1 MRIKFSPKRQNSF
14 LHISVSTGPMQ
25 TENRDTGPDSLEI
38 SSGKIM
44 QNNYRQDMPPWRSG
58 AAWDAANRSLD
69 SLIQRNRMAL
79 DSVVILAQKVQARM
93 VSIFSLLDDLC
104 QVTCPWCP
112 DPCCLAAR
120 VWIDFKDLLFLH
132 LAGHPVPPEQLLSD
146 FKETCRFWSPRGCML
161 SRVSRP
167 WVCTWHLCPTQK
179 VILGRKAPSVQE
191 KLRHAV
197 QGITAGRKAM
207 EAEFIRIVS

>member
-1 MRIKFSPKRQNSF
+1 MIKTHYKGCAGEKMRIKFSPKRQNSF
-14 LHISVSTGPMQ
+14 LHIFCVRW
-25 TENRDTGPDSLEI
+25 TEAGDNTDTGSQSLEI

-44 QNNYRQDMPPWRSG
+44 HSNYRQDMPPWGSG

-120 VWIDFKDLLFLH
+120 VWIDFKDLLFLPPGSGSI
-132 LAGHPVPPEQLLSD
+132 LRTCCSFILPDIRFPRNSFCRISRNPAGIGAPEAVRCPGYPDPGSAPGI
-146 FKETCRFWSPRGCML
+146 CVRPR
-161 SRVSRP
+161 R
-167 WVCTWHLCPTQK
+167 
-179 VILGRKAPSVQE
+179 
-191 KLRHAV
+191 
-197 QGITAGRKAM
+197 
-207 EAEFIRIVS
+207 

>member
-1 MRIKFSPKRQNSF
+1 MPA
-14 LHISVSTGPMQ
+14 
-25 TENRDTGPDSLEI
+25 ENTDTGPDSLEN

-44 QNNYRQDMPPWRSG
+44 QNNDCQDMLPWGSG

-79 DSVVILAQKVQARM
+79 DPVVILAQKVQARM

-146 FKETCRFWSPRGCML
+146 FKESCRYWSPRGCTL
-161 SRVSRP
+161 PRVSRP

-179 VILGRKAPSVQE
+179 VILRRKAPSVQK

-197 QGITAGRKAM
+197 QGITAGRKAI